1 MGITGLPE
9 GEDRK
14 KGREH
19 LFKEVT
25 AENFT
30 NLRRN
35 LDIQAPNANRP
46 PHYFRSKRSYPRHIN
61 KTVKIKDKKNNLKS
75 SKEKKTVAYKGTSI
89 RLSVGFLAETLSAR
103 REG

>member
-1 MGITGLPE
+1 MRNIKRINMGITGLPE

-61 KTVKIKDKKNNLKS
+61 KTVKIKDKKK
-75 SKEKKTVAYKGTSI
+75 
-89 RLSVGFLAETLSAR
+89 
-103 REG
+103 

>member
-1 MGITGLPE
+1 MRNIKRINMGITGLPE

-35 LDIQAPNANRP
+35 LDSKLLMLIDHPTISGQKDLIQD
-46 PHYFRSKRSYPRHIN
+46 
-61 KTVKIKDKKNNLKS
+61 TLKKL
-75 SKEKKTVAYKGTSI
+75 
-89 RLSVGFLAETLSAR
+89 
-103 REG
+103 

>member
-1 MGITGLPE
+1 MRNIKRINMGITGLPE

-35 LDIQAPNANRP
+35 LDSKLLMLIDHPTISGQKDLIQDTL
-46 PHYFRSKRSYPRHIN
+46 K
-61 KTVKIKDKKNNLKS
+61 KTVKIKDKKK
-75 SKEKKTVAYKGTSI
+75 
-89 RLSVGFLAETLSAR
+89 
-103 REG
+103 

>member
-1 MGITGLPE
+1 MRNIKRINMRITGLPE

-35 LDIQAPNANRP
+35 LDSKLLMLIDHPTISGQKDLIQDTL
-46 PHYFRSKRSYPRHIN
+46 K
-61 KTVKIKDKKNNLKS
+61 KTVKIKDKKK
-75 SKEKKTVAYKGTSI
+75 
-89 RLSVGFLAETLSAR
+89 
-103 REG
+103 